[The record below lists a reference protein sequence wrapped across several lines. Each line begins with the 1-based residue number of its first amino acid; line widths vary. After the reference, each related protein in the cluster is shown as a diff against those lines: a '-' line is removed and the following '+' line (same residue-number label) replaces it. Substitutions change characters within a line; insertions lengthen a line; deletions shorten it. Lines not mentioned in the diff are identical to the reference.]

1 MKLNSENMDAY
12 TLVVLILI
20 GLGAGIL
27 GGMVGLGGGLIMI
40 PALIMILGF
49 SPKEA
54 QGTSVAVMLPPI
66 GILAA
71 MNYYKAGYV
80 NMKYAI
86 IIAMAFI
93 IGGYFGSKWAIALPD
108 VIVKRVFAGFMIIT
122 AIKMVVGK

>member
-1 MKLNSENMDAY
+1 MDTY
-12 TLVVLILI
+12 TLVVLIFI
-20 GLGAGIL
+20 GLAAGIL

-40 PALIMILGF
+40 PALVMILGF
-49 SPKEA
+49 STKEA

-71 MNYYKAGYV
+71 MNYYKAGYI

-86 IIAMAFI
+86 IIALAFI

-122 AIKMVVGK
+122 AVKMLIGK

>member
-1 MKLNSENMDAY
+1 MDIY
-12 TLVVLILI
+12 TLIVLILI
-20 GLGAGIL
+20 GLAAGIL

-40 PALIMILGF
+40 PALIMVLGF

-54 QGTSVAVMLPPI
+54 QGTSIAVMLPPI

-80 NMKYAI
+80 NMKYAL
-86 IIAMAFI
+86 IIAFAFI

-108 VIVKRVFAGFMIIT
+108 AMVKKVFAGFMIIT
-122 AIKMVVGK
+122 AVKMLVDK

>member
-1 MKLNSENMDAY
+1 MDAY